1 MTSVSIVGSVYK
13 MNNDVWRVCIPNDV
27 WRGCIP
33 NDITYMVPYSG
44 LLDKEEYTLLSSESD
59 THLNYTDDD
68 DYLYQVDSDHE
79 FIYCFAYNENCARA
93 GIIDFIKKH
102 HPSLQSLNYKKSI
115 EYNLYKQVVGVY
127 WTNDNV

>member
-1 MTSVSIVGSVYK
+1 MTSITIVGSVYK
-13 MNNDVWRVCIPNDV
+13 MNNEVWRVCIPNDV
-27 WRGCIP
+27 
-33 NDITYMVPYSG
+33 NDITYTVPYSG

-59 THLNYTDDD
+59 IDLNYMDDD

-102 HPSLQSLNYKKSI
+102 HTSLQSLNDKKSI
-115 EYNLYKQVVGVY
+115 EYNLYKEVVGVY

>member
-1 MTSVSIVGSVYK
+1 MTSITIVGSVYK
-13 MNNDVWRVCIPNDV
+13 MNNEVWRVCIPNDV
-27 WRGCIP
+27 
-33 NDITYMVPYSG
+33 NDITYTVPYSG

-59 THLNYTDDD
+59 IDLNYMDDD

-102 HPSLQSLNYKKSI
+102 HPSLQSLNDKKSI
-115 EYNLYKQVVGVY
+115 EYNLYKEVVGVY

>member
-1 MTSVSIVGSVYK
+1 MTSITIVGSVYK
-13 MNNDVWRVCIPNDV
+13 MNNEVWRVCIPNDV
-27 WRGCIP
+27 
-33 NDITYMVPYSG
+33 NDITYTVPYSG

-59 THLNYTDDD
+59 IDLNYMDDD

>member
-1 MTSVSIVGSVYK
+1 MTSITIVGSVYK

-27 WRGCIP
+27 
-33 NDITYMVPYSG
+33 NDITYTVPYSG

-59 THLNYTDDD
+59 IDINYMDDD
-68 DYLYQVDSDHE
+68 DYLYQVDSDHA
-79 FIYCFAYNENCARA
+79 FIYCFAYTENCARA

-102 HPSLQSLNYKKSI
+102 HSLQSLNDKKSI

>member
-1 MTSVSIVGSVYK
+1 MTSITIVGSVYK

-27 WRGCIP
+27 
-33 NDITYMVPYSG
+33 NDITYTVPYSG

-59 THLNYTDDD
+59 IDLNYMDDD

-102 HPSLQSLNYKKSI
+102 HPSLQSLNDKKSI
-115 EYNLYKQVVGVY
+115 EYNLYKEVVGVY

>member
-44 LLDKEEYTLLSSESD
+44 LLDK
-59 THLNYTDDD
+59 
-68 DYLYQVDSDHE
+68 
-79 FIYCFAYNENCARA
+79 
-93 GIIDFIKKH
+93 
-102 HPSLQSLNYKKSI
+102 
-115 EYNLYKQVVGVY
+115 
-127 WTNDNV
+127 